1 MLGHYLSRK
10 TGELVDLMRRKK
22 VNILCFQETRW
33 KGSRAR
39 SLGEGLRFF
48 CLGADGKRNEVKF
61 ILKEKHLVCPLA

>member
-10 TGELVDLMRRKK
+10 TGELVD
-22 VNILCFQETRW
+22 ILCFQETRW

-39 SLGEGLRFF
+39 SLGEGLRLF

>member
-48 CLGADGKRNEVKF
+48 CLGADGKRN
-61 ILKEKHLVCPLA
+61 